1 MVEYTKI
8 NENNV
13 LKTKTIQSVISR
25 EKIQRK
31 LDDVN
36 LEISQLNE
44 RKTELEAILKAMNT

>member
-1 MVEYTKI
+1 MVEYAKI

-13 LKTKTIQSVISR
+13 LKTETIQSVISR

-44 RKTELEAILKAMNT
+44 RKTELEAILKAMDT